1 MATLTHG
8 KKKKKGEAGA
18 TKTQGKLVA
27 VRREP

>member
-1 MATLTHG
+1 MATLIHG
-8 KKKKKGEAGA
+8 EKKKGEAGA